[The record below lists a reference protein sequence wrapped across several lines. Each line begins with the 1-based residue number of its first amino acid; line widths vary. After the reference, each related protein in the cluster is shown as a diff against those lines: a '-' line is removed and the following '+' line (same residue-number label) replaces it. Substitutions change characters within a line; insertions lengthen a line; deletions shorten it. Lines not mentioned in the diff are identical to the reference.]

1 MGRHYFFLLFYIL
14 IVPRGG
20 RGGGIGYQGGG
31 FSDGPSNGYGPQS
44 GSSGF
49 GAPPTGEFHGTGFGS
64 SGSYRG
70 DLKREGPAGGY
81 DDRDTKRPR
90 Y

>member
-1 MGRHYFFLLFYIL
+1 MTI
-14 IVPRGG
+14 PRGG

-31 FSDGPSNGYGPQS
+31 GFDNSSNGYGSQ
-44 GSSGF
+44 SGF
-49 GAPPTGEFHGTGFGS
+49 GPLPTGEFPGAGFGS
-64 SGSYRG
+64 SGSHRG
-70 DLKREGPAGGY
+70 DLKREGPVGGY